1 MWHGL
6 RGHRSP
12 HFSSCYLIKRYVN
25 RKAHVCVVKQQFLR
39 FTFTKIKTNR
49 LTWKMRLD
57 IHNLRCFYYSL
68 MVLVDF
74 EVWTVK
80 TCHEVVTPTIER
92 TTPSRDIS
100 ISIPGRRN
108 ILQYSCRSFVIV
120 LGMVSR
126 FQVYASG
133 CLVRGTVTA
142 VDTVLD
148 L

>member
-1 MWHGL
+1 
-6 RGHRSP
+6 
-12 HFSSCYLIKRYVN
+12 
-25 RKAHVCVVKQQFLR
+25 
-39 FTFTKIKTNR
+39 
-49 LTWKMRLD
+49 MRLD

-74 EVWTVK
+74 EVWIVK

-133 CLVRGTVTA
+133 CLVRGTITA